1 MKNIYIHFNN
11 GEKTNIGQHVNN
23 YPVVFGHFYRDVIFP
38 FVIYL
43 SENHV
48 DKNHRTKRWELE
60 NAEDDETT
68 YFIIKQ
74 TNHYTY
80 DLFNKILPTFNIK
93 IIENKPYNCE
103 IINIQKTNY
112 YSHNFNI
119 ENLFINYKEH
129 ELIKSCTST
138 LNNLLIGVKSINSKV
153 VKKEMLYQIDQE
165 NISSLAFYRLK
176 EYWSRIYKMKQN
188 VKYKNV
194 IIKRK
199 LSDKYKVF
207 SYRHYINI
215 DSYIEYLK
223 KTYENLQVISLE
235 DIDFAH
241 TIEILGSVENLFL
254 GVGSEV
260 YNLYMCQNLKNV
272 YEFRPSVYLGSPDPH
287 IHSNATHIE
296 NTIVQLYNVKW
307 NIVPL
312 KMIKYNRHNNYTAE
326 IIFPHY

>member
-1 MKNIYIHFNN
+1 MKNIYIHFNH
-11 GEKTNIGQHVNN
+11 GERTNIGKNVNR
-23 YPVVFGHFYRDVIFP
+23 YPIVFGHFYRDIIFP

-48 DKNHRTKRWELE
+48 DE
-60 NAEDDETT
+60 NT

-74 TNHYTY
+74 TDHYTY

-119 ENLFINYKEH
+119 KNLLKNDKERN
-129 ELIKSCTST
+129 LIESSTST
-138 LNNLLIGVKSINSKV
+138 LNNLLVGVKLN
-153 VKKEMLYQIDQE
+153 YQKGFIDQE

-176 EYWSRIYKMKQN
+176 EYWSRNCKMRQN
-188 VKYKNV
+188 VEYKNV

-199 LSDKYKVF
+199 LPDKYKVH

-215 DSYIEYLK
+215 DSYIEHLK

-254 GVGSEV
+254 GIGSEV

-272 YEFRPSVYLGSPDPH
+272 YEFRPSVYLGTLSPN
-287 IHSNATHIE
+287 IHPNNTHIE

-312 KMIKYNRHNNYTAE
+312 KMIKYNRITNYTAE